1 MVKTELRRINHPKKR
16 LADGTVKIY
25 YYHRDTG
32 TPLPLPGTPSDA
44 DFLAAYAEAEKSLP
58 KPAENLAGLICD
70 YLLSVRFERTKKG
83 RPRAESTKKEAR
95 RMLSTMEEEFGS
107 LPLRALAS
115 SKVRALFLDYHER
128 IGRDRPREADNR
140 LGVLSQV
147 FTFAANRGAIS
158 ANPLANFERLYS
170 SDRSE
175 IVWTEADVRK
185 FMDSAPVELQRAM
198 ILAIHTGQRY
208 GDLIRLRW
216 SDFDGR
222 TISLRQSKSK
232 ARVAIRCTQALLR
245 MLATSPRVGPYI
257 LTRVDGR
264 PWFTAKNDKEM
275 GKAWRKRMADAGF
288 YAKPFE
294 EMTKEEK
301 AEQLH
306 FNDLRGTA
314 VTLLA
319 EAGAT
324 IPMICAITGHT
335 LASATR
341 ILERYMAM
349 TKALATAAIHAFEN
363 ASETEFAN
371 RLQTDPAEHEG
382 AARKTKGDQ

>member
-1 MVKTELRRINHPKKR
+1 MVKADLPGLNKTKKR
-16 LADGTVKIY
+16 LADGTIRVY
-25 YYHRDTG
+25 YYHRATG
-32 TPLPLPGTPSDA
+32 IPLPGNPGDIE
-44 DFLAAYAEAEKSLP
+44 FLAAYAEAEKSLP
-58 KPAENLAGLICD
+58 RPAENVAGLVRD
-70 YLLSVRFERTKKG
+70 YLLSARFERTKKG
-83 RPRAESTKKEAR
+83 RPRAESTKKEAQ
-95 RMLSTMEEEFGS
+95 RMLSTLESKFGS

-115 SKVRALFLDYHER
+115 SKARALFLDYHEY

-147 FTFAANRGAIS
+147 FTYAVNRGTIAG
-158 ANPLANFERLYS
+158 NPLEKFERLYS

-175 IVWTEADVRK
+175 IVWTEADVKK
-185 FMDSAPVELQRAM
+185 FMDGAPVELQRAM

-208 GDLIRLRW
+208 GDLVRLRW
-216 SDFDGR
+216 SDFDGEA
-222 TISLRQSKSK
+222 ISLRQSKSK
-232 ARVAIRCTQALLR
+232 ARVSIRCTQALLR

-257 LTRVDGR
+257 LTRSDGR
-264 PWFTAKNDKEM
+264 PWFTAKNDKEL
-275 GKAWRKRMADAGF
+275 GKAWRRRMADAGF
-288 YAKPFE
+288 YAKAFD

-324 IPMICAITGHT
+324 VPQICAITGHT

-363 ASETEFAN
+363 APETQFAN
-371 RLQTDPAEHEG
+371 RLQTGSLNGECAT
-382 AARKTKGDQ
+382 TKAKGNQ

>member
-1 MVKTELRRINHPKKR
+1 MVKAEIARINMATKR
-16 LADGTVKIY
+16 LANGTIKTY
-25 YYHRDTG
+25 YYHRDTK
-32 TPLPLPGTPSDA
+32 TPLPGKPGDA
-44 DFLAAYAEAEKSLP
+44 EFLAAYAEAERSLP
-58 KPAENLAGLICD
+58 KPADSVAGLIGD
-70 YLLSVRFERTKKG
+70 YLLSPRFERTKKG
-83 RPRAESTKKEAR
+83 RPRAEGTKREAR
-95 RMLSTMEEEFGS
+95 RMLAAVERRFGS
-107 LPLRALAS
+107 LPLRALSS
-115 SKVRALFLDYHER
+115 SKVRAVLMDYHEE

-140 LGVLSQV
+140 IGVLSQV
-147 FTFAANRGAIS
+147 FTYAMNRGVIAR
-158 ANPLANFERLYS
+158 NPLEKFERLYS

-175 IVWTEADVRK
+175 IVWTEADVQK
-185 FMDSAPVELQRAM
+185 FMTGSPVELQRAL

-216 SDFDGR
+216 SDFDGES
-222 TISLRQSKSK
+222 ISLRQSKSK

-245 MLATSPRVGPYI
+245 MLASTPPVGPYI
-257 LTRVDGR
+257 LTRADGR
-264 PWFTAKNDKEM
+264 PWFTENNDKEL
-275 GKAWRKRMADAGF
+275 GKSWRRRMAEAGF
-288 YAKPFE
+288 YRKPFE

-324 IPMICAITGHT
+324 IPQICAITGHT

-349 TKALATAAIHAFEN
+349 TKALGAAAIHAFEN
-363 ASETEFAN
+363 APETEFAN
-371 RLQTDPAEHEG
+371 RLQTDASGVKAVAVKPN
-382 AARKTKGDQ
+382 GDQ